1 MYSMHNLLM
10 YQVTWEEAKEDCELL
25 YRGNG
30 SLLSLLSEREFK
42 DHTMTFGR
50 HGEGNSSKII
60 PDFHCPVLV
69 WMRILKIVQQMISI
83 QGQLANFFTITATAY
98 TQ

>member
-1 MYSMHNLLM
+1 M

-50 HGEGNSSKII
+50 QGEGNSSKSI
-60 PDFHCPVLV
+60 PNVHCPVCMLPV
-69 WMRILKIVQQMISI
+69 CMWICNTCEQSQD
-83 QGQLANFFTITATAY
+83 QLADFVTTTATAY